1 MRLTVLVS
9 VAGELGKF
17 NHDVTSRDVAF
28 QDALL
33 VVVKIAIQHGEVHT
47 RLANPGAI
55 MAGNAGRKI
64 RCSLQSCWRR
74 RVPRCLYLV
83 RFCCRRLAEK
93 IFSPESI
100 FTTG

>member
-1 MRLTVLVS
+1 MRRVRYKGYETDRPCIRS
-9 VAGELGKF
+9 GELGKF

-55 MAGNAGRKI
+55 MAGNAGAGKFDV
-64 RCSLQSCWRR
+64 LYN
-74 RVPRCLYLV
+74 RVGAVGYPD
-83 RFCCRRLAEK
+83 A
-93 IFSPESI
+93 
-100 FTTG
+100 FTLCVFVVGV